1 MKMWREVF
9 LPLHVGVGTI
19 NNGLLR
25 WKCWLLEPVGAGI
38 DSEPSGALFG
48 RLWKQSGVVAAA
60 SRVQC
65 AVHA

>member
-1 MKMWREVF
+1 MWREVV
-9 LPLHVGVGTI
+9 LPLHAGTI

-48 RLWKQSGVVAAA
+48 RLWKDVRLWVTTSLSVMQIVVG
-60 SRVQC
+60 
-65 AVHA
+65 